1 MQLACGRHWRL
12 TFSRKR
18 GTVQLALADLP
29 EELAELEGF
38 EVELPLGRWNA
49 VVRNADSDR
58 KLLGGVLLDGA
69 TAKDRVAK
77 VVGSDPILSELQ
89 RIVRDGTVALVEAGI
104 AVIAP
109 AEEETT

>member
-1 MQLACGRHWRL
+1 MLLARGRYWTA
-12 TFSRKR
+12 TFARKR
-18 GTVQLALADLP
+18 GSVVLKLESVPDGVEDLG
-29 EELAELEGF
+29 GF
-38 EVELPLGRWNA
+38 EVELPLARWSA

-69 TAKDRVAK
+69 TAKDRVVK

-89 RIVRDGTVALVEAGI
+89 RTVRDVTVALVEAGV

-109 AEEETT
+109 AQEEGT

>member
-1 MQLACGRHWRL
+1 MLLAQGRYWHIRL
-12 TFSRKR
+12 GRKHASVVL
-18 GTVQLALADLP
+18 TLSDLP
-29 EELAELEGF
+29 AELAELEDF
-38 EVELPLGRWNA
+38 EVELPLARWNA

-89 RIVRDGTVALVEAGI
+89 RMVRDATVALVELGA

-109 AEEETT
+109 AEEEDA

>member
-1 MQLACGRHWRL
+1 MQLASGRHWQAS
-12 TFSRKR
+12 FSRKR
-18 GTVQLALADLP
+18 GTVLLALDDLP

-38 EVELPLGRWNA
+38 EVELPLARWNA

-89 RIVRDGTVALVEAGI
+89 RIVRDVTVALVEAGI

>member
-1 MQLACGRHWRL
+1 MQLASGRHWRVS
-12 TFSRKR
+12 FSRKR
-18 GTVQLALADLP
+18 GTILLALAELP
-29 EELAELEGF
+29 EELKELEGF
-38 EVELPLGRWNA
+38 EVELPLARWNA

-89 RIVRDGTVALVEAGI
+89 RIVRDATVALVEAGI

-109 AEEETT
+109 AEEETK